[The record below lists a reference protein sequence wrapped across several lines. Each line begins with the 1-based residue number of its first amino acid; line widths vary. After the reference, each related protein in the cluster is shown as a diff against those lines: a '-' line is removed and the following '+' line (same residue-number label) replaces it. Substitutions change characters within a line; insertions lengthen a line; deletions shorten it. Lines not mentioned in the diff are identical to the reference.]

1 MKTRVTTRTIGL
13 ISLLVLVLTLACGSI
28 QVSSDPGPEWVD
40 FFSANSWYLGEPV
53 PVGAVIEAFDP
64 QGVKCGQRTV
74 EFEGQYGV
82 LSCLRDDEMTPD
94 VDEGAEPGDVISF
107 TINGLPA
114 VALGPDDPIWTSNG
128 DRWEVDLEVADSD
141 GDGVYDGG
149 DNCPLV
155 PNPDQADGDGDGVGD
170 VCDNCPEVY
179 NPDQKDSDGDGVG
192 DACTL
197 VGGVILPVN
206 RLELVAP
213 WLGLASL
220 VVLFTFAV
228 ALSRRRRA

>member
-1 MKTRVTTRTIGL
+1 MKTRVTARTVGL
-13 ISLLVLVLTLACGSI
+13 ISLLVLVLTLAYSSI
-28 QVSSDPGPEWVD
+28 QVSSDPGPEWVN
-40 FFSANSWYLGEPV
+40 FFSTNSWYLGEPV
-53 PVGAVIEAFDP
+53 PVDAVVAAFNP
-64 QGVKCGQRTV
+64 QGVQCGQYTV
-74 EFEGQYGV
+74 VEAGKYGY
-82 LSCLRDDEMTPD
+82 LPCLRDDDISSED
-94 VDEGAEPGDVISF
+94 DRADPGDLISF

-128 DRWEVDLEVADSD
+128 DRWEVDLGVPDSD

-170 VCDNCPEVY
+170 ACDNCPEVY

-192 DACTL
+192 DACTP

-220 VVLFTFAV
+220 VALFTFTV
-228 ALSRRRRA
+228 ALGRRRRA